1 MNGNL
6 KVVDYRISDTGGG
19 GGGGNAGGAST
30 SFVRL
35 NSCRKLKFW
44 MEGLKREGSVSL
56 FLELFRTI
64 SFRV

>member
-6 KVVDYRISDTGGG
+6 KVVDCVSDMGVERR
-19 GGGGNAGGAST
+19 GGNAGGAS

-44 MEGLKREGSVSL
+44 METGKD
-56 FLELFRTI
+56 
-64 SFRV
+64 

>member
-6 KVVDYRISDTGGG
+6 KVVDCVSDMGVERR
-19 GGGGNAGGAST
+19 GGNAGGAST

-44 MEGLKREGSVSL
+44 METGKD
-56 FLELFRTI
+56 
-64 SFRV
+64 

>member
-19 GGGGNAGGAST
+19 EVEMQVEHST